1 MGEARQR
8 AQAQRTL
15 NEEEL
20 KRLHSQYRLELSERI
35 ENCLRPL
42 PQYFPG
48 FRYETLV
55 GDRGWGAAVSRDD
68 LQLEAGRRT
77 NYFSRLEMTV
87 RPFSSLHV
95 LELVAKGTV
104 RNKEIFNRN
113 HFQPLAEA
121 ELAAFET
128 LADHWVLEYAELYAA
143 RTKGRKR
150 PVHRAPSDARAP
162 AWPLEPLEAARFAR
176 ASLFRPCG
184 LASGR
189 SAAHRRILM

>member
-1 MGEARQR
+1 VDFRERLEDAIQRGERLGEARQR

-55 GDRGWGAAVSRDD
+55 GDRGWGAAVNRDD
-68 LQLEAGRRT
+68 LQLESGKRT
-77 NYFSRLEMTV
+77 NFFSRLEMTV

-143 RTKGRKR
+143 RTKGK
-150 PVHRAPSDARAP
+150 
-162 AWPLEPLEAARFAR
+162 
-176 ASLFRPCG
+176 
-184 LASGR
+184 
-189 SAAHRRILM
+189 